1 MVAKQLSWSV
11 SIEAQELLM
20 NADAAMYHAKGG
32 GKNGYSFFDASMNSN
47 ARKQLQLL
55 QDLRNALDRNEFSL
69 HYQPK
74 FDIASGHMVGVEAL
88 VRWQHPLRHPPGRL
102 RAATQRRC

>member
-1 MVAKQLSWSV
+1 
-11 SIEAQELLM
+11 M

-55 QDLRNALDRNEFSL
+55 QDLRNALEHRQFSL
-69 HYQPK
+69 YYQPK
-74 FDIASGHMVGVEAL
+74 FDAASGRRSG
-88 VRWQHPLRHPPGRL
+88 P
-102 RAATQRRC
+102 RRCCAGSIRRRACCCRTSSSIWRKRPG

>member
-1 MVAKQLSWSV
+1 
-11 SIEAQELLM
+11 M

-32 GKNGYSFFDASMNSN
+32 GKNGYSFFDASMNNN

-55 QDLRNALDRNEFSL
+55 QDLRTALEHNQFSL

-74 FDIASGHMVGVEAL
+74 FDAANGRPVGAEAL
-88 VRWQHPLRHPPGRL
+88 LRWQHPTT
-102 RAATQRRC
+102 AC